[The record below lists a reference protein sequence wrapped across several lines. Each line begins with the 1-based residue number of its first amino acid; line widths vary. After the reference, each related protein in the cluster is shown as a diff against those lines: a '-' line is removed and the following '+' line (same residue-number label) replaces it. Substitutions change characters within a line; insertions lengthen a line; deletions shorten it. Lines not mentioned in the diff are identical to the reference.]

1 MELKL
6 ISCPKTLDIMRYF
19 DIREVFVKCNISSS
33 INWDGNIIVH
43 TIMWLFC
50 LNPNGLTILSA
61 VIK

>member
-33 INWDGNIIVH
+33 INWDGNIIVY

-61 VIK
+61 VI